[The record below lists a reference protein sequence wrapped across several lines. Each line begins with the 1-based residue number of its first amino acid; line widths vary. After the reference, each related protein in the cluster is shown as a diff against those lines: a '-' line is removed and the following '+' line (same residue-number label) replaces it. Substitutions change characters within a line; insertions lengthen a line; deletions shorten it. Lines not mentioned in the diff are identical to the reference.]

1 MKQRLKLGVACICA
15 LLLLT
20 ALAVAQNVTT
30 GSSLAVEHSV
40 PFGTISG
47 KLLLLGNYLVFVD
60 EQQPNSS
67 YVVAKGTIETLK
79 VEGPDVTVQ
88 AREPVRNRSGEVTRL
103 SFRVAPGTDPAVVS
117 VWYGSGAGATAA
129 GPTAAGAPSA
139 GNATMPAPGTLT
151 YEVRH
156 THTLG
161 DCRGRLIVAPNLLSF
176 ESVSNVSHS
185 RRWEFKAIKET
196 ELSNPYELEIKPFT
210 GDTYK
215 LRFDGSGMDP
225 AAYKN
230 LVDRITAAR
239 ASR

>member
-1 MKQRLKLGVACICA
+1 MNQRLKLGVACICV

-20 ALAVAQNVTT
+20 ALAIAQNVTT

-40 PFGTISG
+40 PFGTVSG

-67 YVVAKGTIETLK
+67 FVVAKGTIETLK

-88 AREPVRNRSGEVTRL
+88 AREAVRNRSGEVTRL

-117 VWYGSGAGATAA
+117 GWYGSGVGA
-129 GPTAAGAPSA
+129 TAAGAPSA
-139 GNATMPAPGTLT
+139 GNATMPAPGTT
-151 YEVRH
+151 TFEVRH
-156 THTLG
+156 SHTIG
-161 DCRGRLIVAPNLLSF
+161 DCRGRLIVAANQLSF

-185 RRWEFKAIKET
+185 RRWEYQAIKET
-196 ELSNPYELEIKPFT
+196 ELSNPYELEIKPFA

-230 LVDRITAAR
+230 LVDRVTAAR
-239 ASR
+239 ANR

>member
-1 MKQRLKLGVACICA
+1 MNQRLKLGVACICV

-20 ALAVAQNVTT
+20 AFAVAQSATT
-30 GSSLAVEHSV
+30 GSSLADEHSV
-40 PFGTISG
+40 PIGTVPG
-47 KLLLLGNYLVFVD
+47 KHLLLGNYLVFVD
-60 EQQPNSS
+60 EKQPNSS
-67 YVVAKGTIETLK
+67 FVVAKGTIETLK

-88 AREPVRNRSGEVTRL
+88 AREAVRNRSGEVTRL

-117 VWYGSGAGATAA
+117 VWYGGGAGATAA
-129 GPTAAGAPSA
+129 GATTAGAPSA
-139 GNATMPAPGTLT
+139 GNATKPAPGTAT

-156 THTLG
+156 SHTIG
-161 DCRGRLIVAPNLLSF
+161 DCRGRLIVAANQLSF

-185 RRWEFKAIKET
+185 RRWEYQAIKET
-196 ELSNPYELEIKPFT
+196 ELSNPYELQIKPFT